1 MKLSVN
7 IDHIATIR
15 EARKASEP
23 DPVYAAALAEL
34 SGADGITIHLRQDR
48 RHMQDRDLELLR
60 KVIKT
65 HLNLEIAMS
74 MAMAKVALKNKPD
87 TVTLVPETSEEVT
100 TTGGLDVIM
109 FSEKIDE
116 VMGNLRAAGINVSI
130 FIDPDLDQVKACHRI
145 GVRLI
150 EINTGEY
157 ANNWNNS
164 YARLELDK
172 IAKVAVYA
180 DKLKMRVLAGHGLTY
195 QNVRPVV
202 EIQEID
208 ELNIGHSIIAN
219 AALIGLPEAVKR
231 MKALLVREN
240 ELPFF
245 RGV

>member
-15 EARKASEP
+15 EARKTNEP

-34 SGADGITIHLRQDR
+34 AGADGITLHLRQDR
-48 RHMQDRDLELLR
+48 RHMQERDLELLR
-60 KVIKT
+60 RAIKSR
-65 HLNLEIAMS
+65 LNMEMAMS
-74 MAMAKVALKNKPD
+74 MEMTKVALKHKPD

-109 FSEKIDE
+109 FADRIEEI
-116 VMGNLRAAGINVSI
+116 MGNLRAAGINVSI
-130 FIDPDLDQVKACHRI
+130 FVDPDLDQVKACHRI
-145 GVRLI
+145 GVRMV

-164 YARLELDK
+164 YAKLELDK
-172 IAKVAVYA
+172 ISKVAVYA

-195 QNVRPVV
+195 QNVRPIV
-202 EIQEID
+202 EIIEIE
-208 ELNIGHSIIAN
+208 ELNIGHTIIAN
-219 AALIGLPEAVKR
+219 AALIGLSEAVRR
-231 MKALLVREN
+231 MKALMVREK

-245 RGV
+245 RGM

>member
-15 EARKASEP
+15 EARKTIEP

-34 SGADGITIHLRQDR
+34 AGADGITMHLRQDR
-48 RHMQDRDLELLR
+48 RHMQERDLELLR
-60 KVIKT
+60 KTVKS
-65 HLNLEIAMS
+65 HLNLEMAIS
-74 MAMAKVALKNKPD
+74 MEMVKVALKNKPD
-87 TVTLVPETSEEVT
+87 TVTLVPESSEEVT

-109 FSEKIDE
+109 FADRIEEI
-116 VMGNLRAAGINVSI
+116 MGNLRAAGISVSI

-157 ANNWNNS
+157 AHNWNNS
-164 YARLELDK
+164 YALLELDK

-195 QNVRPVV
+195 QNVRSIV
-202 EIQEID
+202 EINEID
-208 ELNIGHSIIAN
+208 ELNIGHTIIAN

-231 MKALLVREN
+231 MKTLLAREK